1 MYYILAII
9 LAATL
14 YYIQASYYEKHW
26 YRNLD
31 ACISFNKTHV
41 NIGET
46 VQLTE
51 EVRNAKRLPL
61 PVLYVK
67 FRTSK
72 TFHFE
77 DNDNVFISDHYHR
90 NDIFSILG
98 NQQISRTLQFRT
110 TKRGYFETT
119 YINLV
124 ANDLFMKHAY
134 AVKLP
139 NHASLYVYPATLK
152 DQASFYQTSAIMG
165 EIQKRDL
172 FEDPLSFRGIREYT
186 TSDNMRHINW
196 KSSAKNQELMVNTY
210 NSNQTTKVVILFNL
224 DTNIMQRDTKLQE
237 YMIRVVTTLLH
248 SLNANGLATRL
259 AINIEDPW
267 NEQLICTDLG
277 QGYEHLQSLLQLLSR
292 LDLSKKL
299 FSFTDFFTGP
309 NSLFES
315 KCNQTTYL
323 IISNYRKESLL
334 DAYNEKL
341 TARHRMHFICPETLH
356 LWTPTPGV
364 SLWEVNTHEI

>member
-9 LAATL
+9 LAAAL
-14 YYIQASYYEKHW
+14 YYWQVSYYEKHW

-31 ACISFNKTHV
+31 ANISFNKTHV
-41 NIGET
+41 NIGDT

-51 EVRNAKRLPL
+51 EVRNAKRMPL

-72 TFHFE
+72 SFHFE

-98 NQQISRTLQFRT
+98 NQQITRNLQFRT

-124 ANDLFMKHAY
+124 ANDLFMKHSY
-134 AVKLP
+134 AIKLH
-139 NHASLYVYPATLK
+139 NHASLYVYPALLTDKSSL
-152 DQASFYQTSAIMG
+152 YQTSAIMG
-165 EIQKRDL
+165 DLQKRDL

-186 TSDNMRHINW
+186 TRDNMRYINW

-210 NSNQTTKVVILFNL
+210 FSNQTTKVLILFNL

-237 YMIRVVTTLLH
+237 YMIRIVTTLLH
-248 SLNANGLATRL
+248 NLNKNGLATRL

-267 NEQLICTDLG
+267 NEQLISTDLG
-277 QGYEHLQSLLQLLSR
+277 QGHEHLQNMLQLLAR

-299 FSFTDFFTGP
+299 FPFTDFFTGP
-309 NSLFES
+309 CSLFES

-323 IISNYRKESLL
+323 IVSNYRKEMLL
-334 DAYNEKL
+334 KEYTEKIN
-341 TARHRMHFICPETLH
+341 AGHRIQFICPETRQ
-356 LWTPTPGV
+356 LWTPTPGIT
-364 SLWEVNTHEI
+364 LWEVNTHEI